1 MRKATIQGIASAK
14 QAQISM
20 IAMAMIHHDV
30 AVRLDREDK
39 EDVVVV
45 IVVAQGD
52 ILEMAGTIEDRPGG
66 VVRDVINR

>member
-1 MRKATIQGIASAK
+1 MRKAIQGIASAK
-14 QAQISM
+14 QAKISM